1 MIAFIGIKKNTEI
14 YIREKLS
21 IKTDKKIEILEN
33 FLEKFKEG
41 VILNTCNRTEI
52 YFNHSEEDTEI
63 LKEIFEILEWDND
76 LQ

>member
-33 FLEKFKEG
+33 FLEKFKEV

-52 YFNHSEEDTEI
+52 
-63 LKEIFEILEWDND
+63 
-76 LQ
+76 